1 MGPAAGAGVRP
12 REGDNADLPR
22 DRLFAPIVQRSQ
34 LLRRGV
40 GDRYGAVLPDVL
52 VGPQLD
58 VPQVFLLQR
67 PVEIDGHQVAAQME
81 AHVVIAVGTVDQA
94 GDDMLPGV
102 LLHQVEA
109 PRPVYSP
116 LHLSPRL
123 QAGGAGVDHR
133 SILLL
138 DLGDWDAVQ
147 RTGVPGLPSPFR
159 IEGRAVQH
167 HRPPTLVSSTGHH
180 LGSEAC
186 QEGVL
191 LVQLFHMKN
200 SSRIEMAETAYHIP

>member
-1 MGPAAGAGVRP
+1 
-12 REGDNADLPR
+12 
-22 DRLFAPIVQRSQ
+22 
-34 LLRRGV
+34 
-40 GDRYGAVLPDVL
+40 
-52 VGPQLD
+52 
-58 VPQVFLLQR
+58 
-67 PVEIDGHQVAAQME
+67 ME

-180 LGSEAC
+180 LVRKGSC
-186 QEGVL
+186 WYS
-191 LVQLFHMKN
+191 F
-200 SSRIEMAETAYHIP
+200 SI